1 MEERPPEGPETQPPS
16 DGSSGAVRRL
26 EELLAQFAESIPF
39 DITCRVTEEAER
51 IRVEVDGEDRD
62 LFLERRGEGLQA
74 LQVILGRV
82 GGSETGDKPIFV
94 DSDGFRQGRDE
105 EIVEIAMLAA
115 EKVKKM
121 KEPHRLSLMDPY
133 ERRIVHLALKD
144 HPDVETESEG
154 EGFQKRVVIRPR
166 ETSP

>member
-1 MEERPPEGPETQPPS
+1 MEEFPPEEREA
-16 DGSSGAVRRL
+16 GSSSEESAGAARRL
-26 EELLAQFAESIPF
+26 EDLLAEFAGSIPF
-39 DITCRVTEEAER
+39 EISCRITEEAER
-51 IRVEVDGEDRD
+51 ILIEVDGEDRD

-74 LQVILGRV
+74 LQVILGRI
-82 GGSETGDKPIFV
+82 GGENDKPIFV
-94 DSDGFRQGRDE
+94 DSSGFRQGRDE
-105 EIVEIAMLAA
+105 EIVEIALLAA

-144 HPDVETESEG
+144 NPDVETESEG

-166 ETSP
+166 ETAS

>member
-1 MEERPPEGPETQPPS
+1 MEKPPPEEPEASSPSGDGPS
-16 DGSSGAVRRL
+16 AARRL
-26 EELLAQFAESIPF
+26 QEILAEFADSIPF
-39 DITCRVTEEAER
+39 EITCRISEEAER
-51 IRVEVDGEDRD
+51 IRVEVDGNDRD

-74 LQVILGRV
+74 LQVVLGRV
-82 GGSETGDKPIFV
+82 VSTETSDKPILV
-94 DSDGFRQGRDE
+94 DSAGFRQGRDE

-144 HPDVETESEG
+144 NPDVETESEG

-166 ETSP
+166 ATAP

>member
-1 MEERPPEGPETQPPS
+1 MEELPPEDAESGSPS
-16 DGSSGAVRRL
+16 EESASAAQRL
-26 EELLAQFAESIPF
+26 EEILTQFVDSIPF
-39 DITCRVTEEAER
+39 EISCRVTEEDER

-74 LQVILGRV
+74 LQVILGRI
-82 GGSETGDKPIFV
+82 GGENDKPIFV
-94 DSDGFRQGRDE
+94 DSAGFRQGRDE
-105 EIVEIAMLAA
+105 EIVEIALLAA

-144 HPDVETESEG
+144 NPDVETESEG

-166 ETSP
+166 ETAP

>member
-1 MEERPPEGPETQPPS
+1 MEKLPPEGPVTQPPP
-16 DGSSGAVRRL
+16 DGSSSAALRL
-26 EELLAQFAESIPF
+26 EELLAQFAETIPF
-39 DITCRVTEEAER
+39 AITCQVTDEAER

-62 LFLERRGEGLQA
+62 LFLARRGEGLQA

-82 GGSETGDKPIFV
+82 GASEPGDKPVFV
-94 DSDGFRQGRDE
+94 DSAGFRQGRDE

-115 EKVKKM
+115 EKVKKL

>member
-1 MEERPPEGPETQPPS
+1 MEELPPEES
-16 DGSSGAVRRL
+16 DSRPVESAGAAQRL
-26 EELLAQFAESIPF
+26 EDLLAAFADSIPF
-39 DITCRVTEEAER
+39 AISCRVTEEAER

-74 LQVILGRV
+74 LQVILGRI
-82 GGSETGDKPIFV
+82 GDENDKPIFV
-94 DSDGFRQGRDE
+94 DSAGFRQGRDE
-105 EIVEIAMLAA
+105 EIVEIALLAA

-144 HPDVETESEG
+144 NPDVETESEG

-166 ETSP
+166 ATAP

>member
-1 MEERPPEGPETQPPS
+1 MEELPPEEREAGSPS
-16 DGSSGAVRRL
+16 EESAGAAQRL
-26 EELLAQFAESIPF
+26 EDLLAEFAGSIPF
-39 DITCRVTEEAER
+39 EISCRVTEEAER
-51 IRVEVDGEDRD
+51 IRIEVDGEDRD

-74 LQVILGRV
+74 LQVILGRI
-82 GGSETGDKPIFV
+82 GGENDKPIFV
-94 DSDGFRQGRDE
+94 DSSGFRQGRDE
-105 EIVEIAMLAA
+105 EIVEIALLAA

-144 HPDVETESEG
+144 NPDVETESEG

-166 ETSP
+166 ETAP

>member
-1 MEERPPEGPETQPPS
+1 MEELPPEPESPS
-16 DGSSGAVRRL
+16 GELAGAAQRL
-26 EELLAQFAESIPF
+26 EDLLAKFVDSIPF
-39 DITCRVTEEAER
+39 EISFRVTEEAER

-74 LQVILGRV
+74 LQVVLGRI
-82 GGSETGDKPIFV
+82 GGENDKPIFV
-94 DSDGFRQGRDE
+94 DSAGFRQGRDD
-105 EIVEIAMLAA
+105 EIVEIALLAA

-144 HPDVETESEG
+144 NPDVETESEG

-166 ETSP
+166 EAAS